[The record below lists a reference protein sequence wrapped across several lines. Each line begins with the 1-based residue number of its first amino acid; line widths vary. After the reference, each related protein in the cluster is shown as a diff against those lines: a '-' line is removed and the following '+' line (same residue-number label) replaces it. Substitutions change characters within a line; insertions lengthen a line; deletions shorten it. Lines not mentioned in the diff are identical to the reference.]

1 MKLVILS
8 LFVSVMAQ
16 AATDTYKCTTDT
28 GKAVQ
33 LVINY
38 VTIQSLT
45 IDGQDYSDS
54 TATFSRDTG
63 TNILVNNYRD
73 GQALRLGMWRQ
84 EYQLGNGNVRKMT
97 CTKESD
103 APVKPKPSDGL

>member
-16 AATDTYKCTTDT
+16 AATDTYKCMTDT
-28 GKAVQ
+28 NKAIQ

-38 VTIQSLT
+38 ETIQSLT

-54 TATFSRDTG
+54 DASFSRDSG
-63 TNILVNNYRD
+63 TNILVKNYRD
-73 GQALRLGMWRQ
+73 GQALRLGMWRK

-97 CTKESD
+97 CTMESD
-103 APVKPKPSDGL
+103 APVKPKPNDGI

>member
-28 GKAVQ
+28 GKAIQ

-38 VTIQSLT
+38 ETIQSLT
-45 IDGQDYSDS
+45 IDGQDYSDA
-54 TATFSRDTG
+54 TATVNRTSG
-63 TNILVNNYRD
+63 TNILINNYRD
-73 GQALRLGMWRQ
+73 GQALKLGMWRK
-84 EYQLGNGNVRKMT
+84 EYQLGSGNIRKMT
-97 CTKESD
+97 CTMESD
-103 APVKPKPSDGL
+103 APVKPKPNDGI